1 MGYAPGVPYESEAVD
16 PLQAMPVQ
24 QPVADWTAAFVTVLV
39 EL

>member
-1 MGYAPGVPYESEAVD
+1 MGYDPGVPYKSEAVD

-24 QPVADWTAAFVTVLV
+24 QPVADWTAASVTVHI